1 MATKPA
7 RTIITIIM
15 DLLVV
20 LAVLITVA
28 VVVGFF
34 GALSSQTWGQ
44 AIIKIADLFTLPLGV
59 AEYKTPYGGVLNI
72 DGVLTVGVLLLA
84 EWGLSV
90 MRGRG

>member
-1 MATKPA
+1 MATKSA
-7 RTIITIIM
+7 RTVITILM

-28 VVVGFF
+28 VVVAFF
-34 GALSSQTWGQ
+34 GALTAQTWGE
-44 AIIKIADLFTLPLGV
+44 AIVKIADLVTLPLGV
-59 AEYKTPYGGVLNI
+59 VAYKTPYGGVLNV
-72 DGVLTVGVLLLA
+72 DGALTVGLLLLA